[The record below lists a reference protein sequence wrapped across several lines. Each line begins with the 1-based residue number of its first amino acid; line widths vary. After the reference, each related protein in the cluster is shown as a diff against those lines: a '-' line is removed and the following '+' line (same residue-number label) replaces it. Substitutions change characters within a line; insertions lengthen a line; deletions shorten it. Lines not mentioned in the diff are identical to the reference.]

1 MNIMGH
7 KKIWF
12 GISLAIIIPGV
23 ISMALWH
30 LRLGID
36 FTGGSVIEVQGTQN
50 DQKVIE
56 IAEKDGVKDP
66 VTQKLGGDSLSI
78 RSKQISEDLHRK
90 VVKDLQNQ
98 LHVKETS
105 FETVGPTVSADLT
118 FKAFELIAA
127 ASVLIVLFLAY
138 SFRKV
143 PKPVSSWQFGV
154 CAIIALLHDVLV
166 MLGVFSI
173 LGHFLNIE
181 IDSMFVVAALTVIGF
196 SVHDT
201 IVVFD
206 RIRENLIRRGSSDFE
221 ELANQ
226 SVLETFSRS
235 LNTSFLTFLVLL
247 TLYLLGGQSTK
258 IFVLALL
265 VGIAT
270 GTYSSIFNA
279 SPMLV
284 VWQNWKN
291 KRAK

>member
-1 MNIMGH
+1 MNIMKY

-12 GISLAIIIPGV
+12 GISLLIIIPGI
-23 ISMALWH
+23 ISMVLWG
-30 LRLGID
+30 LKLAID
-36 FTGGSVIEVQGTQN
+36 FTGGSSMEISGTS
-50 DQKVIE
+50 DSAKVIE
-56 IAEKDGVKDP
+56 IVKKEGVQDP
-66 VTQKLGGDSLSI
+66 VIQKVGGNALTI
-78 RSKQISEDLHRK
+78 RSKELPEDKHRK
-90 VVKDLQNQ
+90 VKAELE
-98 LHVKETS
+98 KELKVT
-105 FETVGPTVSADLT
+105 ETQYEIVGPTVSADIT
-118 FKAFELIAA
+118 KKAFELIAF

-154 CAIIALLHDVLV
+154 CAVIALLHDVLV
-166 MLGVFSI
+166 MLGVFSL

-206 RIRENLIRRGSSDFE
+206 RIRENLIKRGSDDFE
-221 ELANQ
+221 QLAND

-235 LNTSFLTFLVLL
+235 INTSFLTFLVLL
-247 TLYLLGGQSTK
+247 TLYLLGGESTK

-291 KRAK
+291 KKRK

>member
-1 MNIMGH
+1 MKY

-12 GISLAIIIPGV
+12 GISLLIIIPGI
-23 ISMALWH
+23 ISIFLWN
-30 LRLGID
+30 LKLSID
-36 FTGGSVIEVQGTQN
+36 FTGGSLMEVSGTK
-50 DQKVIE
+50 DSAKVTEIVKKEGAEVSSIQK
-56 IAEKDGVKDP
+56 
-66 VTQKLGGDSLSI
+66 TGDNSLII
-78 RSKQISEDLHRK
+78 RTKELPEDKHRK
-90 VVKDLQNQ
+90 VKSELESQ
-98 LHVKETS
+98 LKATETR
-105 FETVGPTVSADLT
+105 FETVGPTVSKDIT
-118 FKAFELIAA
+118 QKAFMLIGA
-127 ASVLIVLFLAY
+127 ASVLIVFFLAY

-154 CAIIALLHDVLV
+154 CAIVALLHDVLV

-206 RIRENLIRRGSSDFE
+206 RIRENLIRRGSDDFE
-221 ELANQ
+221 QLAND

-247 TLYLLGGQSTK
+247 TLYLLGGQSTQ

-265 VGIAT
+265 IGIAT

-279 SPMLV
+279 APMLV
-284 VWQNWKN
+284 VWQNWKR
-291 KRAK
+291 KRK

>member
-1 MNIMGH
+1 MNIMGR

-23 ISMALWH
+23 ISMLLWG
-30 LRLGID
+30 LRLGLD
-36 FTGGSVIEVQGTQN
+36 FTGGSSIEIQGTQN
-50 DQKVIE
+50 DQKAIE
-56 IAEKDGVKDP
+56 IVKKDGMRDP
-66 VTQKLGGDSLSI
+66 TIQKAGGDSLTI

-90 VVKDLQNQ
+90 VVKDLSQE
-98 LHVKETS
+98 LSVKETQ
-105 FETVGPTVSADLT
+105 FETVGPTVSADIT
-118 FKAFELIAA
+118 FKAFELIVA

-173 LGHFLNIE
+173 LGHFFGVEL
-181 IDSMFVVAALTVIGF
+181 DSMFVVAALTVIGF

-206 RIRENLIRRGSSDFE
+206 RIRENLIRQGSSDFE

-235 LNTSFLTFLVLL
+235 LNTSFLTFAVLL
-247 TLYLLGGQSTK
+247 ALYLLGGESTK
-258 IFVLALL
+258 VFVLALL

>member
-1 MNIMGH
+1 MNIMKH

-23 ISMALWH
+23 ISIALWG

-36 FTGGSVIEVQGTQN
+36 FTGGAKIEIQGTQ
-50 DQKVIE
+50 DSQKVVE
-56 IAEKDGVKDP
+56 IVKKEGIPDP
-66 VTQKLGGDSLSI
+66 VIQKTGTNSLII
-78 RSKQISEDLHRK
+78 RSKEIPEDKHRK
-90 VVKDLQNQ
+90 VVKSLQQ
-98 LHVKETS
+98 ELKVKETS
-105 FETVGPTVSADLT
+105 FETVGPTVSADIT
-118 FKAFELIAA
+118 KKAFELVAF

-154 CAIIALLHDVLV
+154 CAVIALLHDVLV

-173 LGHFLNIE
+173 LGHFFNIE

-206 RIRENLIRRGSSDFE
+206 RIRENLIRRGSEDFE
-221 ELANQ
+221 ELANA

-247 TLYLLGGQSTK
+247 TLFLLGGESTQ

-279 SPMLV
+279 APMLV

-291 KRAK
+291 KHSK

>member
-1 MNIMGH
+1 MNIM
-7 KKIWF
+7 KYRKIWF
-12 GISLAIIIPGV
+12 GISLAIIVPGV
-23 ISMALWH
+23 ISMLLWG

-36 FTGGSVIEVQGTQN
+36 FTGGSMMEIKGSQ
-50 DQKVIE
+50 DIAKVTSIV
-56 IAEKDGVKDP
+56 KGDGVEVSSVQKTGANSLIVRTKEMSEAKHRD
-66 VTQKLGGDSLSI
+66 VKKKLSDALKVQETQY
-78 RSKQISEDLHRK
+78 
-90 VVKDLQNQ
+90 
-98 LHVKETS
+98 
-105 FETVGPTVSADLT
+105 ETVGPTVSKDLT
-118 FKAFELIAA
+118 MKAFELIAF

-173 LGHFLNIE
+173 LGHFLGIE

-206 RIRENLIRRGSSDFE
+206 RIRENLIKRGSDDFE
-221 ELANQ
+221 ELANN

-247 TLYLLGGQSTK
+247 TLFLLGGESTR

>member
-1 MNIMGH
+1 MNIM
-7 KKIWF
+7 KYRKIWF
-12 GISLAIIIPGV
+12 GISLAIIVPGV
-23 ISMALWH
+23 ISMFLWG

-36 FTGGSVIEVQGTQN
+36 FTGGSMMEIKGSQ
-50 DQKVIE
+50 DIAKVTSIVRG
-56 IAEKDGVKDP
+56 DGVEVSSVQKTGANSLIVRTKEMSEAKHRD
-66 VTQKLGGDSLSI
+66 VKKKLSDALKVQETQY
-78 RSKQISEDLHRK
+78 
-90 VVKDLQNQ
+90 
-98 LHVKETS
+98 
-105 FETVGPTVSADLT
+105 ETVGPTVSKDLT
-118 FKAFELIAA
+118 MKAFELIAF

-173 LGHFLNIE
+173 LGHFLGIE

-206 RIRENLIRRGSSDFE
+206 RIRENLIKRGSDDFE
-221 ELANQ
+221 ELAND

-247 TLYLLGGQSTK
+247 TLFLLGGESTR

-284 VWQNWKN
+284 VWQNWKTKRN
-291 KRAK
+291 K

>member
-1 MNIMGH
+1 MNIM
-7 KKIWF
+7 KYRKIWF
-12 GISLAIIIPGV
+12 GISLAIIVPGI
-23 ISMALWH
+23 ISMLLWG

-36 FTGGSVIEVQGTQN
+36 FTGGSMMEIKGSQ
-50 DQKVIE
+50 DIAKVTSIV
-56 IAEKDGVKDP
+56 KGDGVEVSSVQKTGANSLIVRTKEMSETKHRD
-66 VTQKLGGDSLSI
+66 VKKKLSDALKVQETQY
-78 RSKQISEDLHRK
+78 
-90 VVKDLQNQ
+90 
-98 LHVKETS
+98 
-105 FETVGPTVSADLT
+105 ETVGPTVSKDLT
-118 FKAFELIAA
+118 MKAFELIVF

-173 LGHFLNIE
+173 LGHFLDIE

-206 RIRENLIRRGSSDFE
+206 RIRENLIKRGSDEFE
-221 ELANQ
+221 NLAND

-247 TLYLLGGQSTK
+247 TLFLLGGESTR

-284 VWQNWKN
+284 VWQNWKTKRN
-291 KRAK
+291 K

>member
-1 MNIMGH
+1 MNIMGR

-23 ISMALWH
+23 ISMLLWG
-30 LRLGID
+30 LRLGLD
-36 FTGGSVIEVQGTQN
+36 FTGGSSIEIQGTQN

-56 IAEKDGVKDP
+56 IVKKDGMRDP
-66 VTQKLGGDSLSI
+66 TIQKAGGDSLTI

-90 VVKDLQNQ
+90 VVKDLSQE
-98 LHVKETS
+98 LSVKETQ
-105 FETVGPTVSADLT
+105 FETVGPTVSADIT
-118 FKAFELIAA
+118 FKAFELIVA

-173 LGHFLNIE
+173 LGHFFGVEL
-181 IDSMFVVAALTVIGF
+181 DSMFVVAALTVIGF

-206 RIRENLIRRGSSDFE
+206 RIRENLIRQGSSDFE

-235 LNTSFLTFLVLL
+235 LNTSFLTFAVLL
-247 TLYLLGGQSTK
+247 ALYLLGGESTK
-258 IFVLALL
+258 VFVLALL

>member
-23 ISMALWH
+23 ISMILWG

-56 IAEKDGVKDP
+56 LVKKDGVQDP
-66 VTQKLGGDSLSI
+66 VTQKLGGDSLSV
-78 RSKQISEDLHRK
+78 RSKQISEDMHRK
-90 VVKDLQNQ
+90 VVKDLQDQ

-105 FETVGPTVSADLT
+105 FETVGPTVSADIT

-206 RIRENLIRRGSSDFE
+206 RIRENLIRHGSSDFE
-221 ELANQ
+221 QLANQ

-247 TLYLLGGQSTK
+247 TLYLLGGESTK

-284 VWQNWKN
+284 VWQNFKN
-291 KRAK
+291 KRSK

>member
-1 MNIMGH
+1 MNIMRH
-7 KKIWF
+7 RKIWF
-12 GISLAIIIPGV
+12 GISLAIIIPGI
-23 ISMALWH
+23 ISMTLWG

-36 FTGGSVIEVQGTQN
+36 FTGGSLMEVSGTQ
-50 DQKVIE
+50 DTVKVTE
-56 IAEKDGVKDP
+56 IVKKDGVE
-66 VTQKLGGDSLSI
+66 VSSIQKTGNSLII
-78 RSKQISEDLHRK
+78 RTKEMSEDKHRQVK
-90 VVKDLQNQ
+90 KDLETQMKVQ
-98 LHVKETS
+98 ETS
-105 FETVGPTVSADLT
+105 FETVGPTVSKEIT
-118 FKAFELIAA
+118 QKAFELIAA
-127 ASVLIVLFLAY
+127 ASLLIVLFLAY

-154 CAIIALLHDVLV
+154 TAIIALLHDVLV

-173 LGHFLNIE
+173 LGHFFGVE
-181 IDSMFVVAALTVIGF
+181 IDSMFVVATLTVIGF

-206 RIRENLIRRGSSDFE
+206 RIRENLIRRGSEDFE

-247 TLYLLGGQSTK
+247 SLFLLGGESTK
-258 IFVLALL
+258 TFVLALL

-284 VWQNWKN
+284 VWQNWKTQ
-291 KRAK
+291 KRK

>member
-23 ISMALWH
+23 ISMILWG

-56 IAEKDGVKDP
+56 IVKKDGVQDP

-105 FETVGPTVSADLT
+105 FETVGPTVSADIT

-206 RIRENLIRRGSSDFE
+206 RIRENLIRRGSSNFE

-284 VWQNWKN
+284 VWQNFKN

>member
-1 MNIMGH
+1 MGH

-23 ISMALWH
+23 ISMILWG

-56 IAEKDGVKDP
+56 LVKKDGVQDP
-66 VTQKLGGDSLSI
+66 VTQKLGGDSLSV
-78 RSKQISEDLHRK
+78 RSKQISEDMHRK
-90 VVKDLQNQ
+90 VVKDLQDQ

-105 FETVGPTVSADLT
+105 FETVGPTVSADIT

-206 RIRENLIRRGSSDFE
+206 RIRENLIRHGSSDFE
-221 ELANQ
+221 QLANQ

-247 TLYLLGGQSTK
+247 TLYLLGGESTK

-284 VWQNWKN
+284 VWQNFKN
-291 KRAK
+291 KRSK